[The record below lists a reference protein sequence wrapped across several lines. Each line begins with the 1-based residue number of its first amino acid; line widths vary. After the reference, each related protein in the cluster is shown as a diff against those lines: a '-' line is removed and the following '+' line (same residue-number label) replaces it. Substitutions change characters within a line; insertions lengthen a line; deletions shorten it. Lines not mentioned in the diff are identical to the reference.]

1 MPRILPTRYYC
12 PRVRPSASSFTLAF
26 LFLCFQPVCSL
37 SLTALGPTATTRVVQ
52 VFKLLKGYKK
62 RCAVIS
68 ASFFLEGKP
77 QEFRDETGLVSGH
90 AYSVLQA
97 RPPSLALPRP
107 PLLPSTGLLALTAH
121 GVTLHCHECGDR

>member
-1 MPRILPTRYYC
+1 M
-12 PRVRPSASSFTLAF
+12 
-26 LFLCFQPVCSL
+26 
-37 SLTALGPTATTRVVQ
+37 VVQ

-62 RCAVIS
+62 RRAVIS

-97 RPPSLALPRP
+97 RSPSLAFPFSLHRSPR
-107 PLLPSTGLLALTAH
+107 SDGAWYSHRTAATGEARGL
-121 GVTLHCHECGDR
+121 V